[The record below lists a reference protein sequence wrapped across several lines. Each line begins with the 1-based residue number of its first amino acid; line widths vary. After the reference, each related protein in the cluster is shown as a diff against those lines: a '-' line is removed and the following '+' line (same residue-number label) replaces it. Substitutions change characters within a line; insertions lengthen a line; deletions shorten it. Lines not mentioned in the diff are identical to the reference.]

1 MQTYSIKLIV
11 KIYISYIIMYYF
23 CKFYTV
29 SKYTIF
35 ETQIESIHQIFF
47 VLLTEI
53 HYQHPIAT

>member
-1 MQTYSIKLIV
+1 
-11 KIYISYIIMYYF
+11 MYYF

-35 ETQIESIHQIFF
+35 ETQIEGIHQIFF